1 MIRDAAS
8 SLFLERGYT
17 KTTMD
22 DIAAVA
28 GVSKQTVYTHYA
40 DKEQLF
46 TELVLTNSTRVDAFL
61 EEIRAALQEGTA
73 AEILALARRYVEFV
87 VRPEVVQLRRLLI
100 GEATRFPEL
109 ARAYHERVPERVVAA
124 LAERFGDLGKRGRL
138 RVHGRDQAYS
148 AAVQFVWLVLGAPLD
163 RALFRGAEEVLQ
175 QDLRPGV
182 EAGVRTFLAA
192 YGPGDRIGS
201 RA

>member
-1 MIRDAAS
+1 
-8 SLFLERGYT
+8 LFLERGYT

-46 TELVLTNSTRVDAFL
+46 TELVLTNASRVDVFL
-61 EEIRAALQEGTA
+61 EEIRAGLDEGTPT
-73 AEILALARRYVEFV
+73 ELIALARRYVEFV
-87 VRPEVVQLRRLLI
+87 VRPEVVQLRRLVI
-100 GEATRFPEL
+100 GEATRFPDL
-109 ARAYHERVPERVVAA
+109 ARAYHEQVPERVVAT
-124 LAERFGDLGKRGRL
+124 LAERFGDLGERGRL
-138 RVHGRDQAYS
+138 RVGGGEEAYS

-163 RALFRGAEEVLQ
+163 RALFEGADQVVQ
-175 QDLRPGV
+175 QDLQPGV

-192 YGPGDRIGS
+192 YGPGDRIAS

>member
-138 RVHGRDQAYS
+138 RVRGRDQAYF

-163 RALFRGAEEVLQ
+163 RALFRGAEKVLQ